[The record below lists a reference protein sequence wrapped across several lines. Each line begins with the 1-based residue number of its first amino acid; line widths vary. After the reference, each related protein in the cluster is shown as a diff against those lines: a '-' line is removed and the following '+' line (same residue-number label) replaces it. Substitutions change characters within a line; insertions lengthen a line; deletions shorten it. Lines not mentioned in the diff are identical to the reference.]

1 VYELMSNGSLD
12 THVYNPV
19 VLLTWSLSL
28 SQVQDRAGAGI
39 CAVVPSPGVK
49 PSNIMLDAS
58 FGAKLGDFSGSRG
71 SSTTAGASHT
81 PPTSRAPWDTW
92 THGASSPAA
101 RVRSPTCTASAYVVL
116 LEIAAVRPPA
126 RGAQRPSRPQPAAV
140 H

>member
-1 VYELMSNGSLD
+1 MYELMSNGSLD

-92 THGASSPAA
+92 CLVTGRAGPESDVYSFG
-101 RVRSPTCTASAYVVL
+101 VRRAPRDRR
-116 LEIAAVRPPA
+116 RPPA
-126 RGAQRPSRPQPAAV
+126 RGAQRPSRPQPAAF